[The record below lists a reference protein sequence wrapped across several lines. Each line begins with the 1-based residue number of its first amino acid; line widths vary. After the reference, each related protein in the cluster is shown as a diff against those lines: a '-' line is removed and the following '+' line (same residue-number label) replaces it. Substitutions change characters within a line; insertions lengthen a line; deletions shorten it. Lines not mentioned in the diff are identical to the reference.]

1 VISTPGIMAVL
12 AGLLFSLGFL
22 LVASGVRN
30 SVAALR
36 YAGAALLSIP
46 VGGIT
51 YAAVG
56 AKLGQHMGVRFYS
69 FPFGAAEL
77 RSRAQV
83 WGSVTC
89 WVVLWCVI
97 LALLFSRL
105 DSGQNRQNRSIHG
118 R

>member
-1 VISTPGIMAVL
+1 MISTPGIMAVL
-12 AGLLFSLGFL
+12 AGLLFSFGFL
-22 LVASGVRN
+22 LIASGVRN

-36 YAGAALLSIP
+36 YAGSALLSVP

-56 AKLGQHMGVRFYS
+56 AKVGQHMGVRFYS

-77 RSRAQV
+77 HSRAQV
-83 WGSVTC
+83 WGSVVC
-89 WVVLWCVI
+89 WVVLWLVVLSLI
-97 LALLFSRL
+97 FSRIGVEKHRTA
-105 DSGQNRQNRSIHG
+105 DG

>member
-1 VISTPGIMAVL
+1 MAVL

-22 LVASGVRN
+22 LIASGVRN

-51 YAAVG
+51 YAVVG
-56 AKLGQHMGVRFYS
+56 AKIGQRMGLRFYS
-69 FPFGAAEL
+69 FPFGGAEL
-77 RSRAQV
+77 HLRPQV
-83 WGSVTC
+83 WGSVAC
-89 WVVLWCVI
+89 WAVLWWVVLG
-97 LALLFSRL
+97 LLFSRF
-105 DSGQNRQNRSIHG
+105 DYGKDQQHREANG